1 MTLLLN
7 LGFRNTVALE
17 LRLVDDDPEFQVVVW
32 QIKHNE
38 DVVFFET
45 PHGAELWDVVA
56 IGAAAFKEFI
66 KSEATD
72 NA

>member
-17 LRLVDDDPEFQVVVW
+17 LRLVDDDPECKVVVW
-32 QIKHNE
+32 QIKHND
-38 DVVFFET
+38 DVVFFEA
-45 PHGAELWDVVA
+45 PHESELWDVVS

-66 KSEATD
+66 ASGVSE

>member
-17 LRLVDDDPEFQVVVW
+17 LRLVDDDPECKVLVW
-32 QIKHNE
+32 QIKHGD

-45 PHGAELWDVVA
+45 PHGAELWDVVS

-66 KSEATD
+66 ASEGLE